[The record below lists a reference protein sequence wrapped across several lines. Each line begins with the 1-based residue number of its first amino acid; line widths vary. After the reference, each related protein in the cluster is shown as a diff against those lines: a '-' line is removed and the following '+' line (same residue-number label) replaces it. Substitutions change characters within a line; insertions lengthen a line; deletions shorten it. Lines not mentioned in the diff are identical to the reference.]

1 MRGGYYSAAG
11 DAETTVSTLWGDLM
25 YCSDCGR
32 LVCACPGEGVIR
44 CRYGRPAEILAEIE
58 RALYSLKYGEIY
70 KEIKYGDL

>member
-25 YCSDCGR
+25 Y
-32 LVCACPGEGVIR
+32 
-44 CRYGRPAEILAEIE
+44 
-58 RALYSLKYGEIY
+58 GEIY

>member
-25 YCSDCGR
+25 F
-32 LVCACPGEGVIR
+32 
-44 CRYGRPAEILAEIE
+44 
-58 RALYSLKYGEIY
+58 YSLKYGEIY

>member
-25 YCSDCGR
+25 YCSDC
-32 LVCACPGEGVIR
+32 
-44 CRYGRPAEILAEIE
+44 
-58 RALYSLKYGEIY
+58 YSLKYGEIY

>member
-1 MRGGYYSAAG
+1 
-11 DAETTVSTLWGDLM
+11 M

-32 LVCACPGEGVIR
+32 LVCAYPGEGVIW
-44 CRYGRPAEILAEIE
+44 CRYGRPAEIE